1 MPLAAWLGQLRSA
14 LAGRR
19 LGTAGAAPRAPSAAV
34 EHRTQPISRVF
45 GFDRGQPIDRYY
57 IEKFLALHAHR
68 IAGRILEVG
77 DRTYTRRFG
86 DARVVVSDVLNLC
99 PSPGTTIVADLT
111 NGDAIPDATFDCF
124 ICTQTL
130 PFVTDVRAAL
140 RHTFRILRPGG
151 TLLLTVP
158 GISQVSRY
166 DADRWGDYWRF
177 TPQAVQLLL
186 DEQFGPAAVRV
197 FTFGNLR
204 AAIGLL
210 EGLATHELPPRILD
224 VVDEDYP
231 VIAAACATKGR

>member
-1 MPLAAWLGQLRSA
+1 MPLAAWLGQLRSV
-14 LAGRR
+14 LAGGR
-19 LGTAGAAPRAPSAAV
+19 LGTAQPAPAPAHEV
-34 EHRTQPISRVF
+34 RTEPISRVF

-57 IEKFLALHAHR
+57 IEKFLALHAPY
-68 IAGRILEVG
+68 IAGRVLEVG

-86 DARVVVSDVLNLC
+86 EKRVVVSDVLNLC

-111 NGDAIPDATFDCF
+111 NGHAIPDAAFDCF

-140 RHTFRILRPGG
+140 RQVFRILRPGG

-177 TPQAVQLLL
+177 TPQAVRMLL
-186 DEQFGPAAVRV
+186 DELFGPAAVRV
-197 FTFGNLR
+197 FTYGNLR

-210 EGLATHELPPRILD
+210 EGLATHELPTHILD